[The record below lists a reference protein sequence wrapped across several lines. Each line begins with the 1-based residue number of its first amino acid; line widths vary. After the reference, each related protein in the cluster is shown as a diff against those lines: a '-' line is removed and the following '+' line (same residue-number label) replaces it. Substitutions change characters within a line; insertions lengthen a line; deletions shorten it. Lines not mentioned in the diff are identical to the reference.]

1 MNLIRLV
8 VYSPVIVSLLLIF
21 VFIFLRQRYRWALG
35 DFFQYIF
42 LGGVIGFIVA
52 IVYVWHLTSL
62 YNSPQGPLALFWY
75 GPLAISIGELEGFV
89 LYIWQVARKRKS
101 I

>member
-1 MNLIRLV
+1 MNVIGLV
-8 VYSPVIVSLLLIF
+8 FYSPVIVSLLLIS
-21 VFIFLRQRYRWALG
+21 VYIFLRQRYRWPLG
-35 DFFQYIF
+35 RFLRYVF

-52 IVYVWHLTSL
+52 FVYVWHLTALS
-62 YNSPQGPLALFWY
+62 NSPQGPLALFWY
-75 GPLAISIGELEGFV
+75 GPLAISIGELEGFA